1 MFDYFCKVHDKKIDK
16 DILNEVVQDVFD
28 TFEDDNPF
36 VKKVL
41 VDFIVDGMVR
51 IEHVLDLVNV
61 PNNDELIFVYDDVAD
76 SANVVGNIYRV
87 FKVV

>member
-1 MFDYFCKVHDKKIDK
+1 MFDYFCKVLDKKIDK

-61 PNNDELIFVYDDVAD
+61 HNNDELIFVYGDVAD
-76 SANVVGNIYRV
+76 SANVVGNIYRA